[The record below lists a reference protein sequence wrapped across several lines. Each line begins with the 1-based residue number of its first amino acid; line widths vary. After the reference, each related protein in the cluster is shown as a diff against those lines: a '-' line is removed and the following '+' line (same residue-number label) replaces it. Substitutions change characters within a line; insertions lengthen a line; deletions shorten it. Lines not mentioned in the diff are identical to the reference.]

1 MQGFLAIALL
11 ILMSSP
17 VTAGEDF
24 QRVQVADAYM
34 EMRTGP
40 GRGFPVFH
48 VVERGT
54 SVEISKRRTDWF
66 KVRTDNETEGWV
78 ERSQMESTLTDAGI
92 EKSFRDVFVD
102 DFLTRRLE
110 VGFGA
115 GEFDGDPVLSIRSSL
130 KFSEYFLGELS
141 LSQVSGDFSSSKLYH
156 ANLVLQPYP
165 DSRISPYFTLGAG
178 MFENEPKAT
187 LVNDEDIEEP
197 AANVGAGVRAYITR
211 RFLFRVDFKHYV
223 VFVDDDSNE
232 EFQEWVAGFSF
243 FF

>member
-1 MQGFLAIALL
+1 MKGFLAIALM

-17 VTAGEDF
+17 VLAEGDF

-40 GRGFPVFH
+40 GRGFPIFH
-48 VVERGT
+48 VVERGEW
-54 SVEISKRRTDWF
+54 VDISKRRTDWF
-66 KVRTDNETEGWV
+66 KVRTDTDKEGWV
-78 ERSQMESTLTDAGI
+78 NRRQMESTLTQAGI
-92 EKSFRDVFVD
+92 EKSFRDVLVD
-102 DFLTRRLE
+102 DFLSRRLE

-115 GEFDGDPVLSIRSSL
+115 GEFDGDPVLSIRSSY
-130 KFSEYFLGELS
+130 KFSEYFLGELT

-165 DSRISPYFTLGAG
+165 ESRLSPYFTLGAG
-178 MFENEPKAT
+178 RFENEPKAT

-197 AANVGAGVRAYITR
+197 AANVGVGVRAYITR

-223 VFVDDDSNE
+223 VFIDDDSHE